1 MTISERSAKI
11 LEAVQTFFDH
21 VDARSVTE
29 PDGAVVTEGGSR
41 NDGDVRLLSK
51 RSSEILGSQSKLTD
65 IHQHI
70 KRPCGLTA
78 VTFGS
83 WKRDR
88 TYNCDAYRIPRAYR
102 RAAVDHPLGQR
113 ARHIVKGGRVG
124 GVWL

>member
-41 NDGDVRLLSK
+41 NDGDVRFAQQTI
-51 RSSEILGSQSKLTD
+51 SEILGSQSKLTD

-70 KRPCGLTA
+70 KRPL
-78 VTFGS
+78 
-83 WKRDR
+83 WLDR
-88 TYNCDAYRIPRAYR
+88 GHIRN
-102 RAAVDHPLGQR
+102 LGN
-113 ARHIVKGGRVG
+113 AIEHVIATHIEFLAHIGER
-124 GVWL
+124 LLITLQ